1 MEKRKTEVYDDGYSG
16 SDIVKRLTAAASAL
30 LLCGSLSACHR
41 DKPDKGI
48 MGDMVYYPPVSD
60 SDVSPSDVS
69 SDDEL
74 SLMGEEQYYPVEDD
88 VSGDSYQGNM
98 TVSDGE

>member
-48 MGDMVYYPPVSD
+48 MGDMVYEPPVSD
-60 SDVSPSDVS
+60 SDIS
-69 SDDEL
+69 SDEGLTLD
-74 SLMGEEQYYPVEDD
+74 GEEQYFPVE
-88 VSGDSYQGNM
+88 GDIASRDYDGFM
-98 TVSDGE
+98 TVEPSDGD